1 MQHNYEQVCRFAL
14 ALQSP
19 RNWCRVRD
27 FHPQP
32 LRSERSVSC
41 RWTNAAK
48 IVNRKSQI
56 VNEIGT
62 PGRTGFPSPANQ
74 LPNQERSLRE
84 MQSHL
89 HLRRSKRRALV
100 IELRE
105 QIERGIRNAE
115 CGMKTATNRRFSLSS
130 AFRNPHSAFEMVG
143 RHGAAP
149 CSTA

>member
-1 MQHNYEQVCRFAL
+1 
-14 ALQSP
+14 
-19 RNWCRVRD
+19 
-27 FHPQP
+27 
-32 LRSERSVSC
+32 RSERSVSC

-130 AFRNPHSAFEMVG
+130 AFRTPHSAFEMVG

-149 CSTA
+149 